1 MFFRRFFIGAFLT
14 LLVFG
19 ALGMARRG
27 GYESAYQDGFA
38 AGQRAAA
45 NSESSGAKGGSG
57 SETAVPPQANER
69 GQADRHGQ
77 RMDRGDRHFGHDR
90 GGFGW
95 GFFPL
100 AFLIGGFF
108 KFALFALII
117 GGLFKFFGWGGPWR
131 HHHKGHRPPWAKR
144 HKRDEA
150 SSEEAPGAE
159 KSPEDVEPDI
169 KIG

>member
-1 MFFRRFFIGAFLT
+1 MVNGNFGGQRLALT
-14 LLVFG
+14 VDRLPFTDYCSPS
-19 ALGMARRG
+19 APRRG
-27 GYESAYQDGFA
+27 GCRRRLCRR
-38 AGQRAAA
+38 AGLIVV
-45 NSESSGAKGGSG
+45 
-57 SETAVPPQANER
+57 ETAVPPQANER
-69 GQADRHGQ
+69 GQADGHGQ

-159 KSPEDVEPDI
+159 KAPEDVEPDI